1 LSVKLIPG
9 NGNKCKFAEEK
20 IVKSLQL
27 FLADFSY
34 LEPLCIV
41 SKKKEVGSI
50 ALSLY
55 HGVEIINLGRRNFG
69 YE

>member
-1 LSVKLIPG
+1 MNLNLILR
-9 NGNKCKFAEEK
+9 
-20 IVKSLQL
+20 KSHQL
-27 FLADFSY
+27 FLAGFSY